1 MCKNKILPQKIKIL
15 IKKENKASKFGY
27 LEYQTKIFDSP

>member
-1 MCKNKILPQKIKIL
+1 MYKNKILPQKIKIL
-15 IKKENKASKFGY
+15 TEKENKASKFGH